1 MKISKPNRIK
11 HEYSQ
16 ILLASPEVVFPL
28 LCPVEEEKW
37 VPGWNPDFVK
47 SFSGVA
53 EHNCVFQ
60 TTEKSLSSVWIRDIG
75 FEPERLYLEMYKVT
89 PGHTV
94 GQLCIQLFAHNQKQT
109 KADISYEYTSL
120 SETGDEF
127 LKNFTSD
134 YYIKFMQNWGERHKP
149 LLENRREKIG

>member
-60 TTEKSLSSVWIRDIG
+60 TTEKSVSSVWIVNC
-75 FEPERLYLEMYKVT
+75 FEPEPLYLEMYKVT

-134 YYIKFMQNWGERHKP
+134 YYIKFMQNW
-149 LLENRREKIG
+149 ENAINHFLKTGEKIG